1 MGSSLSLQS
10 KDKRRRSNRLSK
22 PPQIQATQGC
32 SNGPSARHSPDQA
45 LSLPTTPTTWQDPWA
60 GTSVTVSPRE
70 TVSQN
75 PRSQSFS
82 AKPLRHETGW
92 RSNGFPVAHRSIQST
107 ADIWPQS
114 PTSPTPAP
122 SRRGSMYGRASFQL
136 SETAAFQPTTLQ
148 SNPQS
153 QLIGQP
159 RRSYSVHSPS
169 LNAKKNVDRRTID
182 RFASL
187 NSHSRVNNQEALPI
201 RRRSLLMRPG
211 VATRKATRD
220 VPCTILSESRQAD
233 FISPNSDNTFLDP
246 HHASHPIQGDVIAN
260 NSGTRSRIRPPTP
273 SDFEYSHLGTIKLG
287 TLRVVNGSAS
297 PCPSD
302 RTRLSPP
309 DNTTP
314 ETMRDSASSARLPS
328 PAGNDTHNLR
338 PMSPDEL
345 DVYRKYYPLL
355 ENAEGVDHTMDTL
368 PLETK
373 ARQTTS
379 ARNGLPAT
387 ILNIPSLSTM
397 KHDTDYPAS
406 PYSFEKSPT
415 SLSSHQMGLCEIE
428 DEGISIHGK
437 NRGLASLPEKV
448 PERHLSYSSCASSHR
463 RADSGYSSAAS
474 HRNSIDSHASLRRSP
489 GFRKLAF
496 AESSR
501 EIESE
506 KSNTLPMITSQ
517 NVMTQLSYIRGR
529 PMSMTRMHRERTQ
542 NQITGRTRG
551 SSLPTP
557 AVPNQAPPLPIYCAQ
572 LRSTDP
578 PDSTGPYSFTSD
590 VLHHGNGQFNNPL
603 YMNHEGNPAFVFPE
617 SVSQGNG
624 VLASVATHPYRRH
637 TSGVKSDPWLAVSEN
652 GLPRCEISSQPPRG
666 RTRSRSIGY
675 LHRTAFELY

>member
-22 PPQIQATQGC
+22 PPQTQATQGW
-32 SNGPSARHSPDQA
+32 SNGPSARHAPDQA

-60 GTSVTVSPRE
+60 GTSVSVSPRE
-70 TVSQN
+70 IVSQN

-82 AKPLRHETGW
+82 AKPVRHETGW

-107 ADIWPQS
+107 ADIWPQF
-114 PTSPTPAP
+114 PTSLNPAP
-122 SRRGSMYGRASFQL
+122 SRRGSMYGRASFQP
-136 SETAAFQPTTLQ
+136 SETAAFQPMTLQ

-153 QLIGQP
+153 PLIGQP

-169 LNAKKNVDRRTID
+169 LNAKKKVDRRTID

-187 NSHSRVNNQEALPI
+187 NSHSRVNNQDALPI

-220 VPCTILSESRQAD
+220 VPCTFLSESHQAD
-233 FISPNSDNTFLDP
+233 FISPKSDNTFLDP
-246 HHASHPIQGDVIAN
+246 RHPSYPSQGDVIAS

-302 RTRLSPP
+302 RKRLSQP
-309 DNTTP
+309 DSTTS
-314 ETMRDSASSARLPS
+314 EAMRDSASSARLSS
-328 PAGNDTHNLR
+328 PADNNTHERR

-345 DVYRKYYPLL
+345 EVYRKYYPIL
-355 ENAEGVDHTMDTL
+355 ENAEDVDYAMNTL
-368 PLETK
+368 PHEIK
-373 ARQTTS
+373 ARQIIS
-379 ARNGLPAT
+379 ARNEIPAT
-387 ILNIPSLSTM
+387 ILNIPSQSTV

-406 PYSFEKSPT
+406 PYSFEKTPT
-415 SLSSHQMGLCEIE
+415 SLSSHRMELHEIE

-437 NRGLASLPEKV
+437 DRALASLPEKV

-489 GFRKLAF
+489 GFRKLGLT
-496 AESSR
+496 ESSR
-501 EIESE
+501 EIEPENSDM
-506 KSNTLPMITSQ
+506 LPGISSQ

-529 PMSMTRMHRERTQ
+529 PMSMTRLHRERTQ
-542 NQITGRTRG
+542 NQITGRARG

-557 AVPNQAPPLPIYCAQ
+557 AVSDQAPPLPIYCAR

-578 PDSTGPYSFTSD
+578 PDSAGPYSVTPE
-590 VLHHGNGQFNNPL
+590 VLHRGNGQINKPL
-603 YMNHEGNPAFVFPE
+603 Y
-617 SVSQGNG
+617 
-624 VLASVATHPYRRH
+624 
-637 TSGVKSDPWLAVSEN
+637 
-652 GLPRCEISSQPPRG
+652 I
-666 RTRSRSIGY
+666 
-675 LHRTAFELY
+675 